1 MTANSFPDEF
11 LTFGKSFSKYSY
23 FALRKKFFFR
33 KTLISQKFQHSKE
46 QHRIENMENLR
57 SGLLEKDLEN
67 DMILDNKLSQI
78 NELPAS
84 KINIENLSADL
95 NAHVEDI
102 QNQKKKLMLEI
113 SEGNQNEEILRDL
126 QRLAEIE
133 SALRDEIGSG

>member
-1 MTANSFPDEF
+1 
-11 LTFGKSFSKYSY
+11 
-23 FALRKKFFFR
+23 
-33 KTLISQKFQHSKE
+33 
-46 QHRIENMENLR
+46 MENLR

-67 DMILDNKLSQI
+67 DMILDNKLSEI

-95 NAHVEDI
+95 NARVEDI

-133 SALRDEIGSG
+133 SALRDEIGQG

>member
-1 MTANSFPDEF
+1 
-11 LTFGKSFSKYSY
+11 
-23 FALRKKFFFR
+23 
-33 KTLISQKFQHSKE
+33 
-46 QHRIENMENLR
+46 MENLR
-57 SGLLEKDLEN
+57 SGLLEKDLES
-67 DMILDNKLSQI
+67 DMILDNKLSEI

-95 NAHVEDI
+95 NGHVEDI

>member
-1 MTANSFPDEF
+1 
-11 LTFGKSFSKYSY
+11 
-23 FALRKKFFFR
+23 
-33 KTLISQKFQHSKE
+33 
-46 QHRIENMENLR
+46 MENLR
-57 SGLLEKDLEN
+57 SELLEKDLEN
-67 DMILDNKLSQI
+67 DMILDNKLSVI

-102 QNQKKKLMLEI
+102 QDQKKKLMLEI

>member
-1 MTANSFPDEF
+1 
-11 LTFGKSFSKYSY
+11 
-23 FALRKKFFFR
+23 
-33 KTLISQKFQHSKE
+33 
-46 QHRIENMENLR
+46 MENLR
-57 SGLLEKDLEN
+57 SELLEKDLEN
-67 DMILDNKLSQI
+67 DMILDNKLSEI